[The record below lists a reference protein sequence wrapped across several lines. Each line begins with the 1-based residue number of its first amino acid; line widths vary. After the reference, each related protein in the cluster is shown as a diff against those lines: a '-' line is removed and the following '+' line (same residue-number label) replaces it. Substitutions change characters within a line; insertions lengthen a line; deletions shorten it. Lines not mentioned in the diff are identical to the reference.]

1 MCLAR
6 LYEATKSDEPVLE
19 DVAYMVIDGD
29 RVEVETLFGE
39 KRILHATVRQVDFLN
54 SRIQVNLDRE

>member
-6 LYEATKSDEPVLE
+6 LYETTKTDEPVLE

-39 KRILHATVRQVDFLN
+39 KRILHGKVRQVDFLN
-54 SRIQVNLDRE
+54 SSVQLNLDRE

>member
-1 MCLAR
+1 MCLAKV
-6 LYEATKSDEPVLE
+6 YEATKTDEPVLE

-54 SRIQVNLDRE
+54 SSVQLNLDRE

>member
-6 LYEATKSDEPVLE
+6 LYEATKGDEPVLE

-39 KRILHATVRQVDFLN
+39 KRILHATVREVDFLN
-54 SRIQVNLDRE
+54 SSVQLNLDRE